1 MAVAVDSQAWAQQQ
15 FAACELGDRRRTQRL
30 IKVAAKMVENPAGS
44 LPDQMQTWGD
54 LKAAY
59 RLFDCAYVTFEAVAE
74 PHWRA
79 TRERPPGRYLLL
91 ADTTELDFGIKRK
104 VPGLGP
110 TGSGGGRGFLLHSA
124 LMVQAQTGELIGVA
138 GQTIHYRPQT
148 AQRGTGR
155 RRRENS
161 AQRLK
166 REDRESKI
174 WGQVID
180 DVGPPADGA
189 QSVWVADRGADNF
202 EVFCHLLQQRGQWVI
217 RASHL
222 HRKIITPQ
230 GDRRPLK
237 KYLRTLEVAGT
248 YQLAVRGS
256 DKRPARTATLEVRYG
271 ALRMPVP
278 VHKSAFVRALGPQ
291 PIAMS
296 VVWVREVNPPKG
308 TKPLQWVLYTSLP
321 VEDFEDAWLV
331 IEYYEQRWLV
341 EEYHKALKS
350 GCGLTDRSLRT
361 PERLEALTGLIS
373 VAAVRV
379 LQIKSL
385 ARTDPDRPAR
395 AVIPPLWLALLKA
408 ARPGLKR
415 VHDLTIGQFYR
426 EVAKLGGFLGRKRD
440 GEPGWITL
448 WRGWEKLSLL
458 VRGAELA
465 STIHHLRCG

>member
-1 MAVAVDSQAWAQQQ
+1 MAVPVDSQAWAQQQ

-30 IKVAAKMVENPAGS
+30 IKVGAKMVENPAGS
-44 LPDQMQTWGD
+44 LPDQLQTWGD

-59 RLFDCAYVTFEAVAE
+59 RLFDCADVTLEAIAE

-91 ADTTELDFGIKRK
+91 ADTTELDFGIKRN

-110 TGSGGGRGFLLHSA
+110 TGNGRGRGFLLHSA
-124 LMVQAQTGELIGVA
+124 LMVQADTRELIGVA

-148 AQRGTGR
+148 AQRGTGL
-155 RRRENS
+155 RRRETDT
-161 AQRLK
+161 QRRK

-180 DVGPPADGA
+180 QVGPPADGVEH
-189 QSVWVADRGADNF
+189 VWVADRGADNF
-202 EVFCHLLQQRGQWVI
+202 EVFCHLLQQQGQWVI
-217 RASHL
+217 RASCL
-222 HRKIITPQ
+222 HRNIITPQ
-230 GDRRPLK
+230 GQQRPLK
-237 KYLRTLEVAGT
+237 KYLRTLQVAGT
-248 YQLAVRGS
+248 YDLQIRS
-256 DKRPARTATLEVRYG
+256 NNKRPARTATLEVRYG
-271 ALRMPVP
+271 ALAMPVP
-278 VHKSAFVRALGPQ
+278 VHKSRLGVARQ
-291 PIAMS
+291 SEPIAMS

-308 TKPLQWVLYTSLP
+308 TEPLEWVLYTSLP

-350 GCGLTDRSLRT
+350 GCGLTERTLRT

-373 VAAVRV
+373 VVAVRL
-379 LQIKSL
+379 LQIKSQ
-385 ARTDPDRPAR
+385 ARTNPDRPAK

-408 ARPGLKR
+408 ARPQLKR
-415 VHDLTIGQFYR
+415 VHDLSIGQFYR

-465 STIHHLRCG
+465 STISHLRCG